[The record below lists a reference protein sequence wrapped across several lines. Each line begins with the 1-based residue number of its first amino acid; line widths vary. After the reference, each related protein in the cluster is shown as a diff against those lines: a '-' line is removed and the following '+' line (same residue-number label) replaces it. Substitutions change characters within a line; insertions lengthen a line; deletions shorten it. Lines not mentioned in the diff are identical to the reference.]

1 MLQYLLDR
9 NEARPVIV
17 LYGNETRGDIAYR
30 NVLDAAERE
39 LGIPTV
45 YAVVRGATEEQ
56 YAGYIDARLVR
67 AAIPDFS
74 ERTFYISGPQ
84 AMVKVLRHTLQ
95 RMGVRRSRIK
105 VDFFPGF
112 A

>member
-1 MLQYLLDR
+1 
-9 NEARPVIV
+9 
-17 LYGNETRGDIAYR
+17 
-30 NVLDAAERE
+30 
-39 LGIPTV
+39 
-45 YAVVRGATEEQ
+45 
-56 YAGYIDARLVR
+56 LVR
-67 AAIPDFS
+67 AAIPDFR

-84 AMVKVLRHTLQ
+84 AMVKVLRHTLR